1 MVFSLFFEGKP
12 SQLCCLDSD
21 CEDKIK
27 IMIEIMEVDQS
38 KSVID
43 HRLSLKFP
51 KLIVAMSHQLKPL
64 FVTLNFNGLAVLR
77 FLADNNG
84 AILDIMP
91 LTLIKRLV
99 KT

>member
-1 MVFSLFFEGKP
+1 MKANPVNYVVLIVIVKT
-12 SQLCCLDSD
+12 
-21 CEDKIK
+21 IK
-27 IMIEIMEVDQS
+27 IMIEIMEV
-38 KSVID
+38 D

-91 LTLIKRLV
+91 LTLIKKDWSKHSRYV
-99 KT
+99 SF

>member
-1 MVFSLFFEGKP
+1 LKANPVNYVVLIVIVKT
-12 SQLCCLDSD
+12 
-21 CEDKIK
+21 IK
-27 IMIEIMEVDQS
+27 IMIEIMEV
-38 KSVID
+38 D

>member
-1 MVFSLFFEGKP
+1 MKANPVNYVVLIVIVKT
-12 SQLCCLDSD
+12 
-21 CEDKIK
+21 IK
-27 IMIEIMEVDQS
+27 IMIEIMEV
-38 KSVID
+38 D

>member
-1 MVFSLFFEGKP
+1 LKANPVNYVVLIVIVKT
-12 SQLCCLDSD
+12 
-21 CEDKIK
+21 IK
-27 IMIEIMEVDQS
+27 IMIEIMEV
-38 KSVID
+38 D

-91 LTLIKRLV
+91 LTLIKKDWSKHSRYV
-99 KT
+99 SF

>member
-1 MVFSLFFEGKP
+1 LKANPVNYVVLIVIVKT
-12 SQLCCLDSD
+12 
-21 CEDKIK
+21 IK

-64 FVTLNFNGLAVLR
+64 YVTLNFNGLAALR
-77 FLADNNG
+77 FLVDNNG

-91 LTLIKRLV
+91 LTLIKKDWSKHSRYV
-99 KT
+99 SF